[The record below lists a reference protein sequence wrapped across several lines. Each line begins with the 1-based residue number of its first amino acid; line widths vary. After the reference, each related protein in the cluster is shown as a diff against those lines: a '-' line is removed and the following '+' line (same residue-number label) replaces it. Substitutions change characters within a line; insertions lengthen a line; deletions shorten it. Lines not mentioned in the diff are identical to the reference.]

1 MNEHVTGTD
10 VTPAKDILAAARHLA
25 EGNLVALPTET
36 VYGLGADAGNE
47 AAVAKI
53 FKAKGR
59 PSDHPLI
66 VHVAK
71 DTDISAFTRDLPQAA
86 EKLIDAFWPGPL
98 TLILRKSAR
107 IPDAVTGG
115 QDSVGLRC
123 PAHPLAQAL
132 LAEFA
137 RIGSGIV
144 AAPSA
149 NKFGHVSP
157 TTAEH
162 VQKEFGAAVGK
173 SILLLDGGPCE
184 VGIESTILDL
194 SAGAP
199 ALLRPGAISPE
210 QIEAVIG
217 VKPKSRKQAEKSGDP
232 VTRVSGD
239 LASHYAPR
247 TPLKLVPPTQLKKE
261 VDALLESG
269 KRAAVLA
276 LSTQADDV
284 SPPGVGVRAAR
295 RLVWITAPSSAE
307 DYARDLYAN
316 LRTLD
321 AAGAA
326 MILAE
331 SPPAAKAWD
340 AVRDR
345 MTRAAAKG

>member
-1 MNEHVTGTD
+1 MTAEVST
-10 VTPAKDILAAARHLA
+10 AARHLA
-25 EGNLVALPTET
+25 EGGLVALPTET
-36 VYGLGADAGNE
+36 VYGLGADAANE
-47 AAVAKI
+47 AAVAGI

-59 PSDHPLI
+59 PADHPLI

-71 DTDISAFTRDLPQAA
+71 GADLSAFTRDFPAAA
-86 EKLIDAFWPGPL
+86 EKLIAAFWPGPL
-98 TLILRKSAR
+98 TLIVRKSPR
-107 IPDAVTGG
+107 VPDIVTGG
-115 QDSVGLRC
+115 QESVGLRC

-132 LAEFA
+132 LVEFA

-157 TTAEH
+157 TLAGH

-173 SILLLDGGPCE
+173 SILLLDGGPCQ

-194 SAGAP
+194 SGSAP
-199 ALLRPGAISPE
+199 VLLRPGAITPE
-210 QIEAVIG
+210 EIAAVIG
-217 VKPKSRKQAEKSGDP
+217 ILPKTRSQAEQAGS
-232 VTRVSGD
+232 VTRASGD

-247 TPLKLVPPTQLKKE
+247 TPTRLVQPAQLKLE

-276 LSTQADDV
+276 LATQADANV
-284 SPPGVGVRAAR
+284 SPPGVGVRSAR
-295 RLVWITAPSSAE
+295 RLVWITAPSAAE

-326 MILAE
+326 MIFVE
-331 SPPAAKAWD
+331 SPPANRAWE

-345 MTRAAAKG
+345 LTRAAAKGS

>member
-1 MNEHVTGTD
+1 V
-10 VTPAKDILAAARHLA
+10 
-25 EGNLVALPTET
+25 
-36 VYGLGADAGNE
+36 
-47 AAVAKI
+47 
-53 FKAKGR
+53 
-59 PSDHPLI
+59 
-66 VHVAK
+66 
-71 DTDISAFTRDLPQAA
+71 
-86 EKLIDAFWPGPL
+86 
-98 TLILRKSAR
+98 
-107 IPDAVTGG
+107 VTGG

-123 PAHPLAQAL
+123 PAHPLAQAV

-149 NKFGHVSP
+149 NKFGQVSP
-157 TTAEH
+157 TTADH
-162 VQKEFGAAVGK
+162 VRKEFGAAVGK

-184 VGIESTILDL
+184 VGIESTIIDL

-199 ALLRPGAISPE
+199 ALLRPGAISPDE
-210 QIEAVIG
+210 IEAVIG
-217 VKPKSRKQAEKSGDP
+217 VKPRTRKQAEKSGA

-247 TPLKLVPPTQLKKE
+247 TPLKLVPPTLLKRE

-269 KRAAVLA
+269 KRVAVLA
-276 LSTQADDV
+276 LTTQADANV

-295 RLVWITAPSSAE
+295 RLVWVTAPSNAE
-307 DYARDLYAN
+307 EYARDLYAN

-326 MILAE
+326 MIFAE
-331 SPPAAKAWD
+331 LPPAAKAWD

>member
-1 MNEHVTGTD
+1 MTASPEL
-10 VTPAKDILAAARHLA
+10 IAAARHLA
-25 EGNLVALPTET
+25 DGGLVALPTET
-36 VYGLGADAGNE
+36 VYGLGADAANE

-71 DTDISAFTRDLPQAA
+71 GADLSDFTRDLPAAA
-86 EKLIDAFWPGPL
+86 EKLVAAFWPGPL
-98 TLILRKSAR
+98 TLILRKSSR
-107 IPDAVTGG
+107 VPDVVTGG

-132 LAEFA
+132 LSEFA

-162 VQKEFGAAVGK
+162 VQNEFGAAVGK
-173 SILLLDGGPCE
+173 SILLLDGGPCQ

-194 SAGAP
+194 SGSAP
-199 ALLRPGAISPE
+199 VLLRPGAITPE
-210 QIEAVIG
+210 QIAEVIG
-217 VKPKSRKQAEKSGDP
+217 VKPKTRDQAQQSGP

-247 TPLKLVPPTQLKKE
+247 TPAKLVPPGQLKKE

-276 LSTQADDV
+276 LTTQADANV
-284 SPPGVGVRAAR
+284 SPPGVGVRTAR
-295 RLVWITAPSSAE
+295 RLVWITASTNAE
-307 DYARDLYAN
+307 EYARDLYAN

-326 MILAE
+326 MIFVE
-331 SPPAAKAWD
+331 SPPAAKAWE

-345 MTRAAAKG
+345 LVRAAAKG

>member
-1 MNEHVTGTD
+1 MTD
-10 VTPAKDILAAARHLA
+10 VADPVAQDILAAAQHLA
-25 EGNLVALPTET
+25 QGNLVALPTET

-47 AAVAKI
+47 TAVAKI

-66 VHVAK
+66 VHVAR
-71 DTDISAFTRDLPQAA
+71 DADLADFTRDLPVAA
-86 EKLIDAFWPGPL
+86 EKLIEAFWPGPL
-98 TLILRKSAR
+98 TLILRKSSR
-107 IPDAVTGG
+107 IPDVVTGG

-132 LAEFA
+132 LSEFA

-162 VQKEFGAAVGK
+162 VKSEFGAAVGK
-173 SILLLDGGPCE
+173 SILLLDGGPCD

-194 SAGAP
+194 SGSAP
-199 ALLRPGAISPE
+199 VLLRPGAITPA
-210 QIEAVIG
+210 QIADIIG
-217 VKPKSRKQAEKSGDP
+217 VKPKTRAQAENTGP
-232 VTRVSGD
+232 VTRASGD

-276 LSTQADDV
+276 LTTQADANV

-295 RLVWITAPSSAE
+295 RLVWITAPSNAE
-307 DYARDLYAN
+307 EYARDLYAN

-326 MILAE
+326 MIFAE
-331 SPPAAKAWD
+331 SLPAAKAWE

-345 MTRAAAKG
+345 ITRAAVKG

>member
-1 MNEHVTGTD
+1 M
-10 VTPAKDILAAARHLA
+10 AAADIRAAAQHLA
-25 EGNLVALPTET
+25 QGNLVALPTET

-71 DTDISAFTRDLPQAA
+71 DTDIAAFTRDLPQAA
-86 EKLIDAFWPGPL
+86 EKLIEAFWPGPL

-137 RIGSGIV
+137 RMGSGIV

-162 VQKEFGAAVGK
+162 VRKEFGAAVGK

-199 ALLRPGAISPE
+199 ALLRPGAITPE

-217 VKPKSRKQAEKSGDP
+217 VKPKTRRQAEHSGTP

-247 TPLKLVPPTQLKKE
+247 TPLKLVPPAQLKKE

-276 LSTQADDV
+276 LTTQADANV
-284 SPPGVGVRAAR
+284 SPPGVGVRSAR
-295 RLVWITAPSSAE
+295 RLVWITAPSNAE

-326 MILAE
+326 MIFAE
-331 SPPAAKAWD
+331 SPPATKAWE

-345 MTRAAAKG
+345 ITRAAAKG